1 MKTGNL
7 LKHFLEKSYISRLT
21 HHRFGGLITMLQ
33 KTRGIALSYIRYRET
48 SIIARVYTEEF
59 GLQSYLVNGVRSAK
73 SKSNRIALFQPL
85 TLLDMVV
92 YNKPDR
98 DLHRL
103 SELKTL
109 YPFQSLPFEVSKS
122 TIAIFVTE
130 MLNKVLKE
138 EAGSPVLFG
147 FLIDSVLF
155 LEEAQANYENFHLV
169 FLLKLAFFL
178 GFGPESAHEFENQL
192 RENSYPFLLNA
203 EMESA
208 LNTMLRKPFGTP
220 IKLARGA
227 RNELLDALVAYY
239 QIHIDS
245 IGEVKSLPV
254 LREVLG

>member
-1 MKTGNL
+1 
-7 LKHFLEKSYISRLT
+7 
-21 HHRFGGLITMLQ
+21 MLQ
-33 KTRGIALSYIRYRET
+33 KTRGVALSYIRYRET

-59 GLQSYLVNGVRSAK
+59 GLQSYIVNGVRSAK
-73 SKSNRIALFQPL
+73 SKNNRIALFQPM

-92 YNKPDR
+92 YNKNDR
-98 DLHRL
+98 DLHRI
-103 SELKTL
+103 SEIKTL
-109 YPFQSLPFEVSKS
+109 YPFQSLPFDVSKS

-138 EAGSPVLFG
+138 EAGNPVLFR
-147 FLIDSVLF
+147 FLADAILF
-155 LEEAQANYENFHLV
+155 LEEAHDNYENFHLT

-178 GFGPESAHEFENQL
+178 GFGPESAREFENQL
-192 RENSYPFLLNA
+192 RENSYPFLPDTD
-203 EMESA
+203 META
-208 LNTMLRKPFGTP
+208 LNKMLRQPFGTLV
-220 IKLARGA
+220 KLTRSA